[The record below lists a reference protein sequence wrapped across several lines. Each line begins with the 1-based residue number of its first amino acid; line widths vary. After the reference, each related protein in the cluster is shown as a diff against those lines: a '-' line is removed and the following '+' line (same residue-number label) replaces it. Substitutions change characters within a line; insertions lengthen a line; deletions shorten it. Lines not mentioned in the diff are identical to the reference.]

1 MKWDIGNKT
10 QEAVIIDWCDKLRL
24 IIIGLINIEAGWY
37 DIED

>member
-1 MKWDIGNKT
+1 MEVRYRNKT
-10 QEAVIIDWCDKLRL
+10 QEAVIINWCNKLRL